1 LFINLNVYNVY
12 LLRARIS
19 MKITPNHITK
29 LCTVHLSNNNRP
41 YCDWLH
47 QGHLGP
53 AEFCCT
59 NDEQMTFETHASFN
73 RRSGE
78 QATEVVFVLYVQ

>member
-1 LFINLNVYNVY
+1 
-12 LLRARIS
+12 

-29 LCTVHLSNNNRP
+29 LYTVHLSNNNRP

-53 AEFCCT
+53 AEYCGT
-59 NDEQMTFETHASFN
+59 NDEQMTFEMHASSK
-73 RRSGE
+73 RRRAE
-78 QATEVVFVLYVQ
+78 YATEVVLVFYVQ

>member
-1 LFINLNVYNVY
+1 
-12 LLRARIS
+12 

-29 LCTVHLSNNNRP
+29 LYTVHSSNNNRP

-53 AEFCCT
+53 AEFRWT
-59 NDEQMTFETHASFN
+59 NDEQM
-73 RRSGE
+73 
-78 QATEVVFVLYVQ
+78 